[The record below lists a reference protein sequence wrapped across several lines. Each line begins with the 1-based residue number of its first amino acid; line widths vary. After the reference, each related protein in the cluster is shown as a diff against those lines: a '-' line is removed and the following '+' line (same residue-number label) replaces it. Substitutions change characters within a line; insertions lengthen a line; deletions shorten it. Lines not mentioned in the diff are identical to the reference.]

1 MVAAKAQDDGSRAKA
16 PARLLAYFDADAS
29 VVRFVIHFAAPAD
42 DEAPFSAP
50 ARLEVND
57 GRELDLG
64 TLSSPTIE
72 TWSSARELEIA
83 ALDAPSGGNLA
94 AILIWGVRQLVSEA
108 HPPSEEPVVTT
119 TQSRPTVTLF
129 RTRNLDEPLALAVEL
144 QVEALGADQRVR
156 IDGGAGNVHWLAPDD
171 RQTQEAG
178 QKVELTFYY
187 HKPGPYAL
195 SVDLLD
201 QDGYWLEMLAT
212 QTVELSSPVDEP
224 QTVTAESEPS
234 APTVITLEEVGDLSA
249 DAPWLP
255 FRYARPLW
263 AWART
268 YTRAGGTVVSRSLA
282 LGTYLAIRQEVMAG
296 GQLWYQT
303 GSYDWIPASS
313 VAILTPSEL
322 RGVQLS
328 GDRPEPEPEP
338 EPEPGPTRKGVVTA
352 NALNVRSG
360 PGVQN
365 PVVDHLRYGAQV
377 TIYEEAVVAGATW
390 YRIGVNRWVH
400 GGWIRLIEDGSSP
413 PPALRRGLVIADV
426 LNVRARPGVSPDNP
440 PVDRLLRGAQV
451 HIYEE
456 TVVSG
461 ATWYRIGVNRWV
473 HGSWIQILADDDKLK
488 RAGHPEAAADAVEPV
503 LPVGWVVSSS
513 LNVRARPGVS
523 DDNPVVGEVVHNQA
537 LNILETRRV
546 AGQRWYRIGQDRWV
560 LGTNVGVA
568 RFRARPSAIKAN
580 ELWVGVNLREQTVVA
595 YEGDKPVYAALAA
608 TGMSRTPTVQGI
620 FRTWWRLVSRKMSG
634 GSAATGGYYYL
645 EEVPWTLYFYSGYAL
660 HAAYWHDAFGR
671 PRSHGCVN
679 LSPYDA
685 WWIFKWSEAGGPNS
699 PAVYVY
705 WE

>member
-1 MVAAKAQDDGSRAKA
+1 MMAAAKAQDPADRAKA
-16 PARLLAYFDADAS
+16 PARLLAISDADAS
-29 VVRFVIHFAAPAD
+29 VIRFVLHFAAPAD
-42 DEAPFSAP
+42 DEAPLLAP
-50 ARLEVND
+50 ARLEVSD
-57 GRELDLG
+57 GRELELG
-64 TLSSPTIE
+64 MLSGPTAE
-72 TWSSARELEIA
+72 TWTSARELEVA
-83 ALDAPSGGNLA
+83 TLDAPGGQALA
-94 AILIWGVRQLVSEA
+94 ATLVWGVRQIVSESY
-108 HPPSEEPVVTT
+108 PPRGEPGED
-119 TQSRPTVTLF
+119 QAQRRPTVTLL
-129 RTRNLDEPLALAVEL
+129 RARSLNEQLALAVEL
-144 QVEALGADQRVR
+144 EVEALGAEQRVR
-156 IDGGAGNVHWLAPDD
+156 VDGGAGNVHWLAP
-171 RQTQEAG
+171 AG
-178 QKVELTFYY
+178 QDAGRKLELTFCYT
-187 HKPGPYAL
+187 KPGPYTL

-201 QDGYWLEMLAT
+201 QDGYWVETLHA
-212 QTVELSSPVDEP
+212 QTFELSSLAGDPSP
-224 QTVTAESEPS
+224 ATAAGEPS
-234 APTVITLEEVGDLSA
+234 APAVALEEVGEPSA
-249 DAPWLP
+249 STPWLP

-268 YTRAGGTVVSRSLA
+268 YTRAGGTVVSRYLA
-282 LGTYLAIRQEVMAG
+282 LGTYLAVRQEVMAG

-313 VAILTPSEL
+313 VAFLTPSEL
-322 RGVQLS
+322 RGVQLN
-328 GDRPEPEPEP
+328 GDRPDPEPEP

-377 TIYEEAVVAGATW
+377 TIYEEAVVSGATW
-390 YRIGVNRWVH
+390 YRIGANRWVH
-400 GGWIRLIEDGSSP
+400 SGWIRLIEADFAS

-426 LNVRARPGVSPDNP
+426 LNVRARPGVGPDNP

-456 TVVSG
+456 ALVGG
-461 ATWYRIGVNRWV
+461 AIWYRIGVNRWV
-473 HGSWIQILADDDKLK
+473 HGSWIQLLADDDELQL
-488 RAGHPEAAADAVEPV
+488 AICPSPAADAVQPA

-513 LNVRARPGVS
+513 LKVRAQPGVS
-523 DDNPVVGEVVHNQA
+523 ADNPVVGEVFHNQA
-537 LNILETRRV
+537 LNILETRTV
-546 AGQRWYRIGQDRWV
+546 AGQRWYRIGPDRWV
-560 LGTNVGVA
+560 LGSNVGVA
-568 RFRARPSAIKAN
+568 RFRARPSAIKAG

-595 YEGDKPVYAALAA
+595 YEGDQPVYAALAA

-685 WWIFKWSEAGGPNS
+685 WWIFKWSEAGGPKS